1 MGVCRW
7 EVEEMRSI
15 QETLQN
21 KELAVLSISLFF
33 ACLALFKMACDR
45 VLLLFATKETDAE
58 ERAGRGW
65 MLVLAASSLTTLIV
79 LLYS

>member
-1 MGVCRW
+1 
-7 EVEEMRSI
+7 MRSI

-21 KELAVLSISLFF
+21 KELAVLSISLFL
-33 ACLALFKMACDR
+33 ACVALLKLACDR
-45 VLLLFATKETDAE
+45 LLLLFASKEE
-58 ERAGRGW
+58 EEDGAGTGW